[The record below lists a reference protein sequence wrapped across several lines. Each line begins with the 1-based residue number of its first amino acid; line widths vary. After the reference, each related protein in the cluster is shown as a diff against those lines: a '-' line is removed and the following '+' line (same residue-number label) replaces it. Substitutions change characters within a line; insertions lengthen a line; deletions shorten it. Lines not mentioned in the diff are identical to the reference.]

1 MDVNVHVE
9 YKEKHIF
16 AVHTENSQSSFY
28 IDKKE
33 EGYTP
38 LGANSLELLLSSL
51 AGCIGVY
58 ANSYLTRHDIGFT
71 YLKTTAHAQLAQS
84 SPQRL
89 TDITVQVHTDA
100 DIGDKKDVFMRFIHN
115 CPVHNTLLHT
125 EGVNIE
131 LK

>member
-9 YKEKHIF
+9 YKENHIF
-16 AVHTENSQSSFY
+16 TVHTEHSHSSFY

-33 EGYTP
+33 EGYAP
-38 LGANSLELLLSSL
+38 LGPNPLELFLSSL

-58 ANSYLTRHDIGFT
+58 ANNYLKRHNIGFT
-71 YLKTTAHAQLAQS
+71 YLKIDSFAQFAQS

-89 TDITVQVHTDA
+89 TDITVQVDTDA

-125 EGVNIE
+125 ERVNIE